1 MSAPQR
7 HSWGER
13 QVFPHKTE
21 RECQR
26 AGCGIVRVSRH
37 EGTEHW
43 VEFWRDQERLE
54 TPDDRTPPCEGSR
67 ADG

>member
-1 MSAPQR
+1 MTERRTHRWGEPQR
-7 HSWGER
+7 
-13 QVFPHKTE
+13 FLHKTE

-26 AGCGIVRVSRH
+26 DGCGVIRVSRH

-43 VEFWRDQERLE
+43 VEFWRNEERIE
-54 TPDDRTPPCEGSR
+54 APDDRTPPCEGSR